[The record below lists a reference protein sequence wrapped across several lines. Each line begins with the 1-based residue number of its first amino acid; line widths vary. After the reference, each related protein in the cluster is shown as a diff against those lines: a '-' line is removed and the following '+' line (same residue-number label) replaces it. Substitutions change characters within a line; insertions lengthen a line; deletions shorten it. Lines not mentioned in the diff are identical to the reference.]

1 MKILPDAEM
10 LDNLEEIKK
19 IDKSGMLKVSLN
31 ASELAVKAI
40 RLAEKIEFPKSY
52 LNPVSIAVLGM
63 GGSSIGG
70 ELLKDW
76 LSDKISIP
84 INICND
90 YWLPSHI
97 NGKSLVFAIS
107 YSGETEETLTAF
119 IEAYKRKCRLF
130 AITSGGHLK
139 TFCEKLGIP
148 YLLIPKGYAPRAA
161 LPYMFFPLAISIE
174 KLGLF
179 SRIKNELEETIQVMR
194 EISEENHVKK
204 SFEQNL
210 AKKLASELYGTIPI
224 IYGFRQYASV
234 AHRWKTQINENSK
247 LICNYDVFPELNH
260 NEAVGW
266 ETPRS
271 LAKKFSIVLLRDP
284 EEPPEIRERIEITK
298 KIAFKKAG
306 KLLEVK
312 ARGNSKLAR
321 MFSLL
326 QLGDLVSVYLAILQR
341 KDPTPVKTIDKVKK
355 ELKKRLRMVEK
366 LERQVEKLL

>member
-1 MKILPDAEM
+1 VKILPDTKI
-10 LDNLEEIKK
+10 LDNLEEIEK

-52 LNPVSIAVLGM
+52 LNPVSIVVLSM

-70 ELLKDW
+70 ELLKNW

-97 NGKSLVFAIS
+97 NEKSLVFAIS
-107 YSGETEETLTAF
+107 YSGETEETLTAL

-139 TFCEKLGIP
+139 TFCEKLGILH
-148 YLLIPKGYAPRAA
+148 LLIPKGYAPRAA
-161 LPYMFFPLAISIE
+161 LPYMFFPLAIFIE
-174 KLGLF
+174 KLGLVPH
-179 SRIKNELEETIQVMR
+179 IENELEETIQIMR

-266 ETPRS
+266 EAPRS
-271 LAKKFSIVLLRDP
+271 LAKKFSIILLRDP

-312 ARGNSKLAR
+312 ARGNSKLAK

-366 LERQVEKLL
+366 LEREVEKLL

>member
-1 MKILPDAEM
+1 MQDAKV
-10 LDNLEEIKK
+10 LDDFENIKR
-19 IDKSGMLKVSLN
+19 IDKSGMLESSLK
-31 ASELAVKAI
+31 SFELAIDAI
-40 RLAEKIEFPKSY
+40 KLMESIEFPEDY
-52 LNPVSIAVLGM
+52 ANPSSIAVLGM

-76 LSDKISIP
+76 LSDKLSIP
-84 INICND
+84 IEICND
-90 YWLPSHI
+90 YRLPIHI
-97 NGKSLVFAIS
+97 KANSLVFAIS

-130 AITSGGHLK
+130 AITSGGHLRV
-139 TFCEKLGIP
+139 FCEKLRIP

-174 KLGLF
+174 RLGLIF
-179 SRIKNELEETIQVMR
+179 HIKKEIDETIQILKEV
-194 EISEENHVKK
+194 SKENHANKP
-204 SFEQNL
+204 FEDNL
-210 AKKLASELYGTIPI
+210 AKKLAFELYGTIPV
-224 IYGFRQYASV
+224 IYGFRHYASV

-247 LICNYDVFPELNH
+247 LICYHYVFPELNH

-266 ETPRS
+266 ETSRR
-271 LAKKFSIVLLRDP
+271 LTKKFSIVLLRDL

-298 KIAFKKAG
+298 SIAFRKAG

-312 ARGNSKLAR
+312 ARGNSRLAR

-341 KDPTPVKTIDKVKK
+341 KDPTPVKTISKVKK
-355 ELKKRLRMVEK
+355 ELKKRLRTVEK
-366 LERQVEKLL
+366 LESEVKRLL